1 MSECHFFLPTRKKVF
16 RFPLSVF
23 RLIAYLCKDMRGI
36 VTILIAF
43 ATLVS
48 CGGVRKKSAAPQ
60 AVEPTFYTYEVV
72 AEYPHSRTSYT
83 QGLQF
88 IDGELWEG
96 TGEYGNSRILRTD
109 LATGKVL
116 EAKPISDEE
125 FGEGITILGDKI
137 YQLTWLNGKL
147 HIYDRKSLAHLAT
160 HTYKGEGWGLTT
172 DGERLYMSDGSNYI
186 RILNPETMKQEGRF
200 GVTLRGESLRYLNE
214 LEWIDGKIWANV
226 YTTDKIVVI
235 DPVNGVVEKVI
246 DLTGILPEK
255 ERDSRTDV
263 LNGIA
268 YDKATKRIFV
278 TGKNWSKLYE
288 IKIIAQ

>member
-1 MSECHFFLPTRKKVF
+1 MKR
-16 RFPLSVF
+16 
-23 RLIAYLCKDMRGI
+23 I

-48 CGGVRKKSAAPQ
+48 CGGVRKKSATPQ
-60 AVEPTFYTYEVV
+60 AVEPLFYTYEVV
-72 AEYPHSRTSYT
+72 AEYPHLRTSYT

-88 IDGELWEG
+88 VDGEMWEG
-96 TGEYGNSRILRTD
+96 TGEYGRSQLLRTD

-116 EAKPISDEE
+116 QNKKLSKEE
-125 FGEGITILGDKI
+125 FGEGITVLGDKI

-147 HIYDRKSLAHLAT
+147 HTYDKATLRHLAT

-172 DGERLYMSDGSNYI
+172 DGEKLYMSDGTNYI
-186 RILNPETMKQEGRF
+186 RVLNPETLAQERRF
-200 GVTLRGESLRYLNE
+200 GVTLRGESLQYLNE

-226 YTTDKIVVI
+226 YTTDHIVI
-235 DPVNGVVEKVI
+235 INPENGVVEGI
-246 DLTGILPEK
+246 INLSGILPEK
-255 ERDSRTDV
+255 ERDYKTDV

-278 TGKNWSKLYE
+278 TGKNWSKLFE
-288 IKIIAQ
+288 IRVIAQ

>member
-1 MSECHFFLPTRKKVF
+1 MKR
-16 RFPLSVF
+16 
-23 RLIAYLCKDMRGI
+23 I

-48 CGGVRKKSAAPQ
+48 CGGVRKKSATPQ

-72 AEYPHSRTSYT
+72 AEYPHLRTSYT

-96 TGEYGNSRILRTD
+96 TGEYGRSQLLRTD
-109 LATGKVL
+109 LASGKVL
-116 EAKPISDEE
+116 QSKKLSKEE
-125 FGEGITILGDKI
+125 FGEGITVLGDKI

-147 HIYDRKSLAHLAT
+147 HIYDKATLRHLAT

-172 DGERLYMSDGSNYI
+172 DGEKLYMSDGTNYI
-186 RILNPETMKQEGRF
+186 RVLNPETLAQERRF
-200 GVTLRGESLRYLNE
+200 GVTLRGESLQYLNE
-214 LEWIDGKIWANV
+214 LEWIDSKIWANV
-226 YTTDKIVVI
+226 YTTDHIVI
-235 DPVNGVVEKVI
+235 INPENGVVEGI
-246 DLTGILPEK
+246 INLSGILPEK

-268 YDKATKRIFV
+268 YDATTKRIFV
-278 TGKNWSKLYE
+278 TGKNWSKLFE
-288 IKIIAQ
+288 IRVIAQ

>member
-1 MSECHFFLPTRKKVF
+1 MKHFT
-16 RFPLSVF
+16 
-23 RLIAYLCKDMRGI
+23 A
-36 VTILIAF
+36 ILIVF

-72 AEYPHSRTSYT
+72 AEYPHLRTSYT

-96 TGEYGNSRILRTD
+96 TGEYGNSRILRSD

-116 EAKPISDEE
+116 ASRTNPKEE
-125 FGEGITILGDKI
+125 FGEGITVLGDKI
-137 YQLTWLNGKL
+137 YQLTWLEGKL
-147 HIYDRKSLAHLAT
+147 HIYDKASLTHLAT

-172 DGERLYMSDGSNYI
+172 DGERLYMSDGTPVI
-186 RILNPETMKQEGRF
+186 RLLNPTTLKEERRF
-200 GVTLRGESLRYLNE
+200 GVKLRGRSVNYLNE

-226 YTTDKIVVI
+226 YTTDHIVI
-235 DPVNGVVEKVI
+235 INPENGVVEGLI
-246 DLTGILPEK
+246 DLKGILPDS
-255 ERDSRTDV
+255 ERTATTDV

-278 TGKNWSKLYE
+278 TGKNWSKLFE
-288 IKIIAQ
+288 IRVIAQ

>member
-1 MSECHFFLPTRKKVF
+1 MKR
-16 RFPLSVF
+16 
-23 RLIAYLCKDMRGI
+23 I

-48 CGGVRKKSAAPQ
+48 CGGVRKKSATPQ

-72 AEYPHSRTSYT
+72 AEYPHLRTSYT

-88 IDGELWEG
+88 VDGELWEG
-96 TGEYGNSRILRTD
+96 TGEYGRSQLLRTD
-109 LATGKVL
+109 LASGKVL
-116 EAKPISDEE
+116 QSKKLSKEE

-147 HIYDRKSLAHLAT
+147 HIYDKATLRHLAT

-172 DGERLYMSDGSNYI
+172 DGEKLYMSDGTNYI
-186 RILNPETMKQEGRF
+186 RVLNPETLAQERRF
-200 GVTLRGESLRYLNE
+200 GVTLRGESLQYLNE

-226 YTTDKIVVI
+226 YTTDHIVI
-235 DPVNGVVEKVI
+235 INPENGVVEGVVN
-246 DLTGILPEK
+246 LSGILPEK

-268 YDKATKRIFV
+268 YDATTKRIFV
-278 TGKNWSKLYE
+278 TGKNWSKLFE
-288 IKIIAQ
+288 IRVIAR